1 MNGLEQIEKLF
12 RKHKLTAVTD
22 DARGEFLNTIQT
34 ELDEIYKDD
43 EDFCWALVD
52 MTIPENMQEN
62 IARYV
67 ARTID
72 SEGMFLIVNI
82 YDVGTEDMNV
92 EFYYTRGDENDR

>member
-12 RKHKLTAVTD
+12 RKHKLTALTD
-22 DARGEFLNTIQT
+22 DTREEFLNTIQE

-43 EDFCWALVD
+43 EDFVWALVD
-52 MTIPENMQEN
+52 VTVPDNIQEGV
-62 IARYV
+62 ARYV

-82 YDVGTEDMNV
+82 YDVGTEDLDV
-92 EFYYTRGDENDR
+92 EFYYTRGDEDDK